1 MKKPVII
8 CIDDESAVLESLKL
22 ELKQVIGEECIIETA
37 EGGEEALELLAD
49 LQADDYDIALVFS
62 DYIMPDIKGDELLKQ
77 IHQMSPQ
84 TLKIMLT
91 GQADLEAIGNAIKYA
106 KLYRYIPKPW
116 QLEDLKLT
124 VVDAVHSYLQDKKLA
139 EQNLRQQKINEELK
153 KINEA
158 LSQSE
163 NRLIQFLDALPV
175 GVAVHKDNGTVAYLN
190 QTGKKLFN
198 FEDIPESSPE
208 QLASA
213 YQIYLS
219 GTDRLCP
226 IDNLPIVRA
235 LRGETVIMDDLEVRR
250 DDRIIPFEIRTTPII
265 DANGKIIYAISAF
278 QDISQRKQA
287 EELLANYNRTLE
299 TEVQQRTQELEKAK
313 KAAET
318 ADRAKTFFLA
328 KMSHEL
334 RTPLNAILGFSQT
347 IARSSN
353 LTLQQKDNLS
363 IIRSNGE
370 HLLNL
375 IEQVLDLSKI
385 EAGQMSLNQTN
396 FDLYQLLD
404 EMAKMFQ
411 LKAKQKGLQLNYDFT
426 PEVPQ
431 YIQTDR
437 IKLRQILI
445 NLLNNAIKFTQEGAV
460 TIKVSLKQKPDLERE
475 KHPTLGTL
483 IFAVRDTGPGI
494 AVHELDRLFQAFSQ
508 TSLGQKNQ
516 EGTGLGLTIS
526 RQFVQ
531 MMGGDIRV
539 ESEIDR
545 GTLFTFEIQIKIV
558 DAIDNYAQKIT
569 QQAIGLD
576 ANQPPYRILLVDDDR
591 DNCQL
596 LEQML
601 SPIGFELKKGNN
613 GKEAIDLW
621 QSWQPHL
628 ILMDLQMPVIDGYQA
643 IRQIRS
649 FEANNQS
656 SLTPLNKGES
666 KKKQDEPRVK
676 IIAMTASILDRERI
690 AAEEAGCDD
699 FISKP
704 FQENTIFNILQKH
717 LGVRYIYQRQPVKK
731 TDKSIFPFPS
741 NSFYSSSLLNPP
753 SIAENRERS
762 QKPKLDR
769 LVESKLSQD
778 WVDRM
783 KQAIVKAD
791 FTLISDLI
799 EQIAERDR
807 KFAQILQNLLNDFN
821 YQKILSEIASREKEV
836 KSQ

>member
-77 IHQMSPQ
+77 IHQLSPQ

-139 EQNLRQQKINEELK
+139 EQNLKQQKINEELK

-190 QTGKKLFN
+190 QTGKKLFS

-208 QLASA
+208 ELASA

-250 DDRIIPFEIRTTPII
+250 DDRIIPFEIRTTPIV

-299 TEVQQRTQELEKAK
+299 TEVEQRTQELEKAK

-353 LTLQQKDNLS
+353 LTPQQKDNLS

-437 IKLRQILI
+437 VKLRQILI

-460 TIKVSLKQKPDLERE
+460 TIKVSFKEKSDSERE
-475 KHPTLGTL
+475 KHATLDTL
-483 IFAVRDTGPGI
+483 VFEVRDTGPGI

-545 GTLFTFEIQIKIV
+545 GTLFTFEIEIKIV
-558 DAIDNYAQKIT
+558 DSIDNDAKKIT
-569 QQAIGLD
+569 QQAIGLE
-576 ANQPPYRILLVDDDR
+576 ANQPPYRILVVDDDR

-613 GKEAIDLW
+613 GKKAIELW
-621 QSWQPHL
+621 QSWQPQL

-649 FEANNQS
+649 FEAKNS
-656 SLTPLNKGES
+656 SLLYKEEARDYLDKPET
-666 KKKQDEPRVK
+666 K

-717 LGVRYIYQRQPVKK
+717 LGVRYIYQRQPVKE
-731 TDKSIFPFPS
+731 TDKSTFPFPS
-741 NSFYSSSLLNPP
+741 NSFYSSFLLNSP
-753 SIAENRERS
+753 SIADNREGS
-762 QKPKLDR
+762 QKPKLNQ
-769 LVESKLSQD
+769 LLETKLSED

-791 FTLISDLI
+791 FTLIRDLI
-799 EQIAERDR
+799 EQIAKHDR
-807 KFAQILQNLLNDFN
+807 KFAQILQNLLNDFD
-821 YQKILSEIASREKEV
+821 YQKMLGEIASREKEV